1 MLDDLKD
8 RLKQVTER
16 VAHAGRSLDRERL
29 TSRIEELEH
38 LAGDPNLWNDQARA
52 QKVLQ
57 ELNQHKQVFER
68 IDSWNRQ
75 LEDLGVLLEL
85 GEEEDDAA
93 AVEGDLKAGLDGLDK
108 AMHELELE
116 QLLGGEFDDKPAIVT
131 ISAGAGGTDA
141 QDWAEMLLRMITR
154 WADAHGYKPQ
164 LIDESA
170 GDEAGI
176 KSATVIIDGPYAYGR
191 MLAERGVHRL
201 VRMSPF
207 NASGK
212 RQTSFAAM
220 EVTPEIDEDVV
231 VEINSVDLRI
241 DTFRSGGAGG
251 QNVNKVETA
260 IRITHLPTGIVV
272 SCQNERS
279 QLQNRETAMKVLRAR
294 LYDLELKAQQ
304 ARMDAM
310 KGISASASWG
320 NQIRSYVFHPYSMV
334 KDHRTGQETSNVGG
348 VMDGDLDPFIEAYL
362 RGKANG
368 TLGGA
373 AAANLDD

>member
-1 MLDDLKD
+1 MPGGLF
-8 RLKQVTER
+8 
-16 VAHAGRSLDRERL
+16 DREHL
-29 TSRIEELEH
+29 LSRIEELEH
-38 LAGDPNLWNDQARA
+38 LSADPNLWNDQARA

-68 IDSWNRQ
+68 LDSWGRQ
-75 LEDLGVLLEL
+75 LEDLGVLLEM

-93 AVEGDLKAGLDGLDK
+93 AVEVELKAGLDSLDK
-108 AMHELELE
+108 ALSDLELE
-116 QLLGGEFDDKPAIVT
+116 QLLGGEFDNLPAIVT

-141 QDWAEMLLRMITR
+141 QDWAEMLLRMINR
-154 WADAHGYKPQ
+154 WADDHGYKSQ

-176 KSATVIIDGPYAYGR
+176 KSATVIVAGPYAYGR
-191 MLAERGVHRL
+191 MSAERGVHRL

-207 NASGK
+207 NSSGK
-212 RQTSFAAM
+212 RQTSFAAI
-220 EVTPEIDEDVV
+220 EVTPEIDEDVN

-260 IRITHLPTGIVV
+260 IRITHMPSGIVV

-294 LYDLELKAQQ
+294 LYELELKAQQ
-304 ARMDAM
+304 ARLDAM

-368 TLGGA
+368 TMKGA
-373 AAANLDD
+373 AAVGVED